1 MHDESGSNHPGRS
14 AHPGPGLGA
23 WPTWVAVATLCLLVH
38 GCDNVQGG
46 AVELS
51 WKLRPASS
59 SLQDK
64 FVDCDSG
71 RDGTGP
77 VTAIRLHWRVDNDRT
92 DPSGNPTGNPTGN
105 DGSESWS
112 CSDNHGVTG
121 FALAEGTASLWIT
134 PECMDG
140 TAAANTYIAPAIV
153 QRSVIRGDTISLG
166 AVELVVSVAYCA
178 TTPCICGAAIAPAN

>member
-1 MHDESGSNHPGRS
+1 MHDESGSNPPGRS
-14 AHPGPGLGA
+14 AHPWGGRGA
-23 WPTWVAVATLCLLVH
+23 WLTRVAQATLCLLVH
-38 GCDNVQGG
+38 GCDTVQGG

-71 RDGTGP
+71 REGTGP
-77 VTAIRLHWRVDNDRT
+77 VTAIRLHWRVENGSA
-92 DPSGNPTGNPTGN
+92 DPSEH
-105 DGSESWS
+105 DGSEVWR
-112 CSDNHGVTG
+112 CTDNHGVTG

-153 QRSVIRGDTISLG
+153 QRSVIRGDTVSLG
-166 AVELVVSVAYCA
+166 AIELVVSVAYCA
-178 TTPCICGAAIAPAN
+178 TTPCICGAPIVPAN

>member
-1 MHDESGSNHPGRS
+1 MHDESGSNPPASCARAGR
-14 AHPGPGLGA
+14 GA
-23 WPTWVAVATLCLLVH
+23 WAMRVAAATLCLLVH
-38 GCDNVQGG
+38 GCDTVQGG

-64 FVDCDSG
+64 FVDCESE
-71 RDGTGP
+71 REGTGP
-77 VTAIRLHWRVDNDRT
+77 VTAMRLHWQVENASAD
-92 DPSGNPTGNPTGN
+92 PTGTE
-105 DGSESWS
+105 GSEAWR

-121 FALAEGTASLWIT
+121 FALAEGTASLWVT

-153 QRSVIRGDTISLG
+153 QRSVIRGDTVSLG
-166 AVELVVSVAYCA
+166 AIELVVSVAYCT
-178 TTPCICGAAIAPAN
+178 TTPCICGGAIPPAD

>member
-1 MHDESGSNHPGRS
+1 VR
-14 AHPGPGLGA
+14 
-23 WPTWVAVATLCLLVH
+23 AVAAISPLLIAA
-38 GCDNVQGG
+38 CVQVDGG

-59 SLQDK
+59 SLEDK

-77 VTAIRLHWRVDNDRT
+77 VTAIRLHWQVDNDSA
-92 DPSGNPTGNPTGN
+92 DPTGQE
-105 DGSESWS
+105 GSEAWN
-112 CSDNHGVTG
+112 CSYNHGVTG

-134 PECMDG
+134 PECADG
-140 TAAANTYIAPAIV
+140 TAASNTYIAPAIV
-153 QRSVIRGDTISLG
+153 QRSVIRGDTVSLG

-178 TTPCICGAAIAPAN
+178 TTPCICGAALPPAH

>member
-1 MHDESGSNHPGRS
+1 MHDESGSNPPGSSPHPWGGR
-14 AHPGPGLGA
+14 GA
-23 WPTWVAVATLCLLVH
+23 WLTRVVQATLCLLVH
-38 GCDNVQGG
+38 GCDTVQGG

-71 RDGTGP
+71 REGTGP
-77 VTAIRLHWRVDNDRT
+77 VTAIRLHWQVDNPGA
-92 DPSGNPTGNPTGN
+92 DPGAT
-105 DGSESWS
+105 DGSQAWR
-112 CSDNHGVTG
+112 CTDNHGVTG
-121 FALAEGTASLWIT
+121 FALAEGTASLWVT

-153 QRSVIRGDTISLG
+153 QRSVIRGDTVSLG
-166 AVELVVSVAYCA
+166 AIELIVSVAYCA
-178 TTPCICGAAIAPAN
+178 TTPCICGAPVAPAN